1 MSTES
6 GNIGAKHD
14 LKGRQGARLH
24 RTITVNKDLTGYTPT
39 AQARRET
46 GSTTAVDFA
55 CTTPVYDGVG
65 ISSFEILLTPE
76 QTTSMTALS
85 PAWVWDLIL
94 TKDDGPEPYLFG
106 SLKFR
111 SSVTR

>member
-24 RTITVNKDLTGYTPT
+24 RTITVNRDLTGYVVT

-46 GSTTAVDFA
+46 GSTSAVDFA
-55 CTTPVYDGVG
+55 CTEPVWDGEF
-65 ISSFEILLTPE
+65 STFEILLTPE
-76 QTTSMTALS
+76 QTAAMTSMS
-85 PAWVWDLIL
+85 PSWVYDLVI
-94 TKDDGPEPYLFG
+94 TKDEGPIPYLFG
-106 SLKFR
+106 PLKFR
-111 SSVTR
+111 PSVTR